1 MPDLTWNKGYWDGD
15 YDWDEAGE
23 EWSSNWGSSEAQW
36 FGSLYPRIHRFLPAQ
51 NILEIAPGFG
61 RWTRYLLQY
70 TSGKYDGVD
79 LSVECTQHCQRIFKG
94 VSNAT
99 FSVNDGTDLSQ
110 FKDDSYDFVFSFDSL
125 VHAEL
130 DVHEQYIPQILAKL
144 KEGGVAFIHHSNWA
158 SSDETKDNTHCRGE
172 SVSAEAYAD
181 IVVKSGGRMIL
192 QECLNWGTTAQIDA
206 FTLFGKS
213 NGEAQEPFPTV
224 SNPDF
229 MAEANIIRE
238 VQNHYSK
245 LKR

>member
-36 FGSLYPRIHRFLPAQ
+36 FGSLYPRIHRFLPAG
-51 NILEIAPGFG
+51 NLLEIAPGFG

-79 LSVECTQHCQRIFKG
+79 LSVECTAHCQRLFKDAP
-94 VSNAT
+94 NTT
-99 FSVNDGTDLSQ
+99 FSVNDGKSLSAFDDDTYDL
-110 FKDDSYDFVFSFDSL
+110 VFSFDSL

-130 DVHEQYIPQILAKL
+130 DVHEQYVPQILAKL
-144 KEGGVAFIHHSNWA
+144 KDDGVAFIHHSNWG
-158 SSDETKDNTHCRGE
+158 SSNETNPNTHCRGE

-181 IVVKSGGRMIL
+181 IVTQSGGQVIL
-192 QECLNWGTTAQIDA
+192 QECLNWGTVAQIDA

-213 NGEAQEPFPTV
+213 KGENQEPFTTV